1 MPPPNTTDTG
11 GQAAVRKQLLCPC
24 RDHPMLLCLRI
35 CFMHTCGGCGGAR
48 CPQGCA
54 WSQPCCC
61 PALHHPLLVPGRVAV
76 LPGLTG
82 GPVAWVLRPS
92 GSSRQEQWGDRS
104 RLCCTRGPRAMRE
117 GRRGGV
123 THRVPLALE
132 MEALVRLLLWGLPPP
147 PPCIFLMFSLLSSL
161 YLAFGMWTLVP
172 NPATRVCWQL

>member
-1 MPPPNTTDTG
+1 MAPGHPSCARGKVSHGSPSCLASAGRPGGFSSSALTPAPGGRDTRAPLPQHHRCR

-24 RDHPMLLCLRI
+24 RDHPMLLCMRI
-35 CFMHTCGGCGGAR
+35 CLMHTCGGCGGAR

-61 PALHHPLLVPGRVAV
+61 PALHHPSLVPGRVAV

-104 RLCCTRGPRAMRE
+104 RLCCTRGPRAMGE

-123 THRVPLALE
+123 TH
-132 MEALVRLLLWGLPPP
+132 
-147 PPCIFLMFSLLSSL
+147 
-161 YLAFGMWTLVP
+161 
-172 NPATRVCWQL
+172 